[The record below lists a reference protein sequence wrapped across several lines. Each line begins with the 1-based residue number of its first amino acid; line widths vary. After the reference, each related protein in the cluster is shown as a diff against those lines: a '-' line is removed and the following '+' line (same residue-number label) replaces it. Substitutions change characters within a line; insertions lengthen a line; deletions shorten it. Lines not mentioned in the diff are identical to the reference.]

1 MQYPDLKEIAQR
13 PKKYWNADGVPDL
26 VMGAVLILWGAA
38 LALPAW
44 LHLGEWN
51 WLWVVMVFS
60 SLAANAV
67 IKKLKQHFTFPR
79 TGYVEWAP
87 PSGVTKMVTAFLGAG
102 VAAAFVFLM
111 RAAKV
116 QGFMELLPPA
126 FALLGAFMFLIIAIW
141 HKFPHYLW
149 ISALSLTLAIILIR
163 NPMDLT
169 NSFILLWLSLGA
181 CICLAGGVRLY
192 AYLRRNPRQAEDEA

>member
-44 LHLGEWN
+44 LHLREWD

-60 SLAANAV
+60 SLAANVV
-67 IKKLKQHFTFPR
+67 IKKLKQHFTFLR
-79 TGYVEWAP
+79 TGYVELAP
-87 PSGVTKMVTAFLGAG
+87 PSGVTKMVTAFLAAG
-102 VAAAFVFLM
+102 MAAAFVFLI

-116 QGFMELLPPA
+116 QGFMDLLPPA
-126 FALLGAFMFLIIAIW
+126 CALFGALMFLIIAIW

-149 ISALSLTLAIILIR
+149 ISALSLVLAIIIIR
-163 NPMDLT
+163 NRMDLT

-181 CICLAGGVRLY
+181 CICLGGGVRLY

>member
-44 LHLGEWN
+44 LQWS

-67 IKKLKQHFTFPR
+67 IKKLKQRLTFPR
-79 TGYVEWAP
+79 TGYVEWTP
-87 PSGVTKMVTAFLGAG
+87 PSSVTKMVTAFLGAG
-102 VAAAFVFLM
+102 VAAAFVFLL

-116 QGFMELLPPA
+116 QGFMELLPSA
-126 FALLGAFMFLIIAIW
+126 FALLGALIFLIIAIW
-141 HKFPHYLW
+141 QKFPHYLW
-149 ISALSLTLAIILIR
+149 ISALSLVLAIILIR

-169 NSFILLWLSLGA
+169 NSFILLWLSLGG
-181 CICLAGGVRLY
+181 CICLVGGVRLY